1 MGELLDAWLQDF
13 LNNTVP
19 PREPILQRLEE
30 QAACEHIPIIHPDVG
45 QFLRFL
51 IRVHR
56 PKSILEVGTAIGYST
71 ILFAQAADRET
82 KIKTIEINESR
93 AYEAWLNFK
102 DAGIADRIQ
111 SIVGDAIDL
120 IAKLD
125 TTFDFIFLDA
135 AKGQYLTFFQDA
147 LGLLNQGGL
156 IVADNVLLN
165 GWVANHDLIPR
176 RRMKTMVNRM
186 DEYIRMVIDH
196 PELTS
201 SIIPI
206 GDGLALSL
214 KDVKKSEETRGS
226 STSR

>member
-135 AKGQYLTFFQDA
+135 AKGQYLTF
-147 LGLLNQGGL
+147 
-156 IVADNVLLN
+156 
-165 GWVANHDLIPR
+165 
-176 RRMKTMVNRM
+176 
-186 DEYIRMVIDH
+186 
-196 PELTS
+196 
-201 SIIPI
+201 
-206 GDGLALSL
+206 
-214 KDVKKSEETRGS
+214 
-226 STSR
+226 